1 MGFAEILSGHMPSD
15 IFKEYVLKN
24 PGINRLDL
32 GLDFDKFF
40 LGLDGLS
47 QIVVRKWKDG
57 VLDDNEFDEVMIY
70 ILKKVGYIK

>member
-15 IFKEYVLKN
+15 VFKKYVLNN

-40 LGLDGLS
+40 PGLDGLS
-47 QIVVRKWKDG
+47 QIVVWKWKDG
-57 VLDDNEFDEVMIY
+57 VLADDEFDEVMVY
-70 ILKKVGYIK
+70 ILKKGGYLK